1 MIRNLGVLFGAFV
14 FILDALKGA
23 LSIFLAYIIHKVTNT
38 SIGIEYLVTIA
49 ALFVIIRTYISSNV
63 WI

>member
-1 MIRNLGVLFGAFV
+1 M

>member
-1 MIRNLGVLFGAFV
+1 M

-23 LSIFLAYIIHKVTNT
+23 LSIFLAYITHKVTNT
-38 SIGIEYLVTIA
+38 NIGIEYLVTIA